1 MTDIIFVNQFDLEIS
16 EEQVLPLGLLSL
28 SQVLKEEGLTA
39 KICDFNGLYYQGK
52 LGFSASY
59 QVNMERMVDYLAKF
73 DPIIVS
79 FYTMANNYHVALSL
93 CEQLKK

>member
-39 KICDFNGLYYQGK
+39 KICDLNW
-52 LGFSASY
+52 
-59 QVNMERMVDYLAKF
+59 
-73 DPIIVS
+73 
-79 FYTMANNYHVALSL
+79 SL
-93 CEQLKK
+93 VQATK